1 MSSPETAAPVPAPS
15 DAGLFDLLGFFYP
28 IHYRIGMALERA
40 MTQGQLKRQQVA
52 IIWLIES
59 EAGPH
64 GWIRRKH
71 IEQTLSDWFETRN
84 SHVTQ
89 LLNELAAPP
98 LSLVVQKTNPD
109 SAREKLVALTDD
121 GRQYFDAMT
130 GAALTFFR
138 GLLPPLSEQELR
150 DGLRFLGRTF
160 GPPTYTGR

>member
-1 MSSPETAAPVPAPS
+1 MSSSETAPTAAAPT

-28 IHYRIGMALERA
+28 IHYRIGMALERS

-52 IIWLIES
+52 IIWLIEA
-59 EAGPH
+59 EVGPH
-64 GWIRRKH
+64 GWIRRKL

-89 LLNELAAPP
+89 LLNELSSPP

-109 SAREKLVALTDD
+109 CAREKLLALTDA
-121 GRQYFDAMT
+121 GRQYFDTMT
-130 GAALTFFR
+130 GAAVSFFR
-138 GLLPPLSEQELR
+138 DLLPHLSEQELR
-150 DGLRFLGRTF
+150 DGLRFLGRAF